1 MKKRHDWDDD
11 HEDNLPN
18 MDIHQVTTARN
29 QKRIRIE
36 GSSSQNKRITFNDN
50 GEEQEERQLQSMA
63 IRISLRVKLPRP
75 MKTIYVVSRNVSVQR
90 RILIDL
96 KSRNVFVRSIRNKR

>member
-36 GSSSQNKRITFNDN
+36 GSSSQNKRITFNDD
-50 GEEQEERQLQSMA
+50 GEEQEDD
-63 IRISLRVKLPRP
+63 
-75 MKTIYVVSRNVSVQR
+75 TIR
-90 RILIDL
+90 RITKATINGD
-96 KSRNVFVRSIRNKR
+96 